1 MPALRCL
8 VPLWIK
14 GVAGVARK
22 PLLHL
27 PGRPLRLYL
36 LKRLDAMLNKH
47 VPIGYEDETGF
58 HYGKPGDTCEHPE
71 CRKDD

>member
-1 MPALRCL
+1 
-8 VPLWIK
+8 
-14 GVAGVARK
+14 
-22 PLLHL
+22 
-27 PGRPLRLYL
+27 
-36 LKRLDAMLNKH
+36 MLNKH